1 MVGGA
6 EGGRVEGV
14 GARIS
19 CVLNMDS
26 SVNFGFGAKYR
37 APALHFTLSLLP
49 VLMMQG
55 NEHPMNAEEDTTV
68 GVVDNHLAVNNE
80 PEVRLEPRVSHYSD
94 CGWLKP
100 NLPPGDRAFPFGEM
114 PSPRAMGA
122 LTGPPPSYDG
132 RIRQLKIG
140 NKNRI
145 LSVRCRILRMQNE
158 LYALMGELGRFHG
171 GHELQRRVSAL
182 LWETSWA
189 MGEDD
194 DEDSDS
200 DGDFPRY
207 PNSNDVV
214 SVKQLVS
221 LKTVEPRF
229 SLWHTVKNTNECRE
243 YLQGIFRYDGNFVDT
258 GDLSKK
264 WDSLGHQ
271 IASKGVALKKLVVED
286 ERDFDNDDYGS
297 FYHEMIGSNIKFLD
311 LLRCEIS
318 DSDSLL
324 ALFGIQSIKHIY
336 MERCML
342 WTPDSLRS
350 DDCFVGVKRVTFRN
364 CAFLGY
370 ALLHWVAWL
379 DEIES
384 VEYVTIEGTMM
395 TENAK
400 DYLRSVTKTLR
411 LAIND

>member
-1 MVGGA
+1 
-6 EGGRVEGV
+6 
-14 GARIS
+14 
-19 CVLNMDS
+19 
-26 SVNFGFGAKYR
+26 
-37 APALHFTLSLLP
+37 
-49 VLMMQG
+49 
-55 NEHPMNAEEDTTV
+55 
-68 GVVDNHLAVNNE
+68 
-80 PEVRLEPRVSHYSD
+80 
-94 CGWLKP
+94 
-100 NLPPGDRAFPFGEM
+100 
-114 PSPRAMGA
+114 
-122 LTGPPPSYDG
+122 
-132 RIRQLKIG
+132 
-140 NKNRI
+140 
-145 LSVRCRILRMQNE
+145 MQNE

-171 GHELQRRVSAL
+171 GHELQRRV
-182 LWETSWA
+182 
-189 MGEDD
+189 
-194 DEDSDS
+194 
-200 DGDFPRY
+200 R
-207 PNSNDVV
+207 
-214 SVKQLVS
+214 VS

-229 SLWHTVKNTNECRE
+229 SLWRTVKNTNECRE

-400 DYLRSVTKTLR
+400 DYLRSVTKTLV